1 MRPPDPVAAP
11 PWRARGARTRPLR
24 AQLAISTLLA
34 ALAVLVGGCA
44 AEDPGDAEA
53 PAGAEAPAL
62 TREEIQRQAEAM
74 SPAMAES
81 LGIVDTTIRIESPM
95 PAESVRIIGVD
106 PDSAVPR

>member
-1 MRPPDPVAAP
+1 MTML
-11 PWRARGARTRPLR
+11 RARLGIAPL
-24 AQLAISTLLA
+24 
-34 ALAVLVGGCA
+34 LAVLAGGCA
-44 AEDPGDAEA
+44 AEDASDAAA

-95 PAESVRIIGVD
+95 PAESVRVPGGA
-106 PDSAVPR
+106 PDSSAPR